1 MCFSPKASTYLSAEL
16 LLREDTVDSLQMVNR
31 VIRVFRC
38 FRGSYQTHRERLAN
52 HVKHA
57 PWDFPSAMIF
67 ARFNQFF
74 NRMLQLEVRQWLLIC
89 VGFFFFSNLGF
100 TLTFCGLFF
109 PCFYE
114 NCCRTCLKLCWISK
128 EWKNWS
134 LEDFRAKPVVNMLL
148 TCIKTLVTIAGC

>member
-16 LLREDTVDSLQMVNR
+16 LLREDTVDSLQMVKR

-89 VGFFFFSNLGF
+89 VGFFFF
-100 TLTFCGLFF
+100 
-109 PCFYE
+109 
-114 NCCRTCLKLCWISK
+114 K
-128 EWKNWS
+128 
-134 LEDFRAKPVVNMLL
+134 FRLHIDILWFVFSMFL
-148 TCIKTLVTIAGC
+148 